1 VHIKQYKEWTQSG
14 VAFEFGDQTYTEPN
28 RTMMSYAEGV
38 MKKGKEKGMK
48 KEVRGFWADVVA
60 SPYFTFGVDC
70 ETPNKAAEGLF
81 EIQNKNTGTEQH
93 RHHAVEV
100 ALYNLISILWEVETG
115 GRYVMTKEHDVYSG
129 LGAEASLAPLAGA
142 AVEEEK
148 KDVLDTIVEEQA
160 TDEEAAAAADGKG
173 ESEVKGEHPADADA
187 DAPPPPAPPAP
198 SADVT
203 PTPPPAPTPTPAP
216 APTPEEAAKAAEQDL
231 AKLLLRAE
239 TIAES
244 LHGVK
249 IIPLAGPP
257 SAVLDKP
264 KLQGTFDAAFVSA
277 RFAQCIEQPY
287 FTAVLRPHQAVLA
300 VETAKFLVPLAPKV
314 QAEFN
319 KKESEYA
326 STNGW
331 KAVATPLV
339 PRRRRD
345 ERDPEDDVAFF
356 TNF

>member
-1 VHIKQYKEWTQSG
+1 
-14 VAFEFGDQTYTEPN
+14 
-28 RTMMSYAEGV
+28 MMSYAEGV

-60 SPYFTFGVDC
+60 SPYFTFGVEC

-115 GRYVMTKEHDVYSG
+115 GRYAMTKPHDVYSG

-142 AVEEEK
+142 AVEEK
-148 KDVLDTIVEEQA
+148 KDVLDTIIEEQA
-160 TDEEAAAAADGKG
+160 GAEEGEEVEAGGDEGVSEVKGEQGADGDAAPPPPAAAAAAADL
-173 ESEVKGEHPADADA
+173 P
-187 DAPPPPAPPAP
+187 PPPPA
-198 SADVT
+198 
-203 PTPPPAPTPTPAP
+203 PAP
-216 APTPEEAAKAAEQDL
+216 APTPEEAARAAEQDL
-231 AKLLLRAE
+231 ARLLLRAE

-249 IIPLAGPP
+249 IIPLVGAP

-264 KLQGTFDAAFVSA
+264 KLQGSFDAAFVSA

-287 FTAVLRPHQAVLA
+287 FTAAMRPRRALLA

-319 KKESEYA
+319 KKEGEYA
-326 STNGW
+326 AANGW
-331 KAVATPLV
+331 TQARTAPV

-345 ERDPEDDVAFF
+345 ARDAEDDVSFF